1 MYWVGMAKNDCGQSG
16 HGALKIDFISKI
28 NTWNKLIF
36 LPAGA
41 NIGKLKA
48 HSIIFEWSWS
58 KISVAF

>member
-1 MYWVGMAKNDCGQSG
+1 MTGQSG